1 MEKFNAKNESPY
13 NTVYNAHGEDCL
25 IAYER
30 YISFLLSTDK
40 TDTDSYNN
48 LLASFTG
55 DMGEFKDLIS
65 YALAHAANE
74 IAIANETPN
83 AIALP
88 NWNATANYPGLTNDE
103 LGIYIPARV
112 IYSEAYRWRA

>member
-30 YISFLLSTDK
+30 YISFLLSTDN

-48 LLASFTG
+48 LREAFTG

-74 IAIANETPN
+74 ITTANKTPYTVE
-83 AIALP
+83 LP
-88 NWNATANYPGLTNDE
+88 NWKANTNYPPLSNDD
-103 LGIYIPARV
+103 LRIYVPV
-112 IYSEAYRWRA
+112 KVSYSEAYRWRV